1 MESKKYTAARFS
13 VFIGMEDWH
22 SIMHIIKPLIIADNS
37 EKFVIYLSTT
47 RGECINFT
55 YLFSAADADQQHHIH
70 AIIERI
76 ESYLM
81 QQNSELTHDL
91 INNNDEIFKDFP
103 QRAIYYN
110 VQDNTLKNYSYEEN
124 DLYLQE
130 IKEALTHFSLD
141 TVLTEEV
148 SYPSLL
154 YWTTC
159 YLGLIANSIH
169 ISQEILESI
178 RKLDIAH
185 HGDSNLLSTSLI
197 EEYIELVGESQE
209 ATQHPHHFA
218 MLESALKKI
227 SIQWQANQD
236 DSRDVTRVTFD
247 LLTFIENHLS
257 IDMANI
263 LRITERWNLRKTKQ
277 PERCRSTVLFGHT
290 F

>member
-22 SIMHIIKPLIIADNS
+22 SIMHIIKPLIIVDNS

-55 YLFSAADADQQHHIH
+55 YLFSELDADQQHRLH
-70 AIIERI
+70 AIIEHI
-76 ESYLM
+76 ESFLM
-81 QQNSELTHDL
+81 RYDSESTHDL

-103 QRAIYYN
+103 SRMIYYN
-110 VQDNTLKNYSYEEN
+110 IHDNTLKNFNREEN

-130 IKEALTHFSLD
+130 IKEVLTHFSLD
-141 TVLTEEV
+141 TLLTEEV

-154 YWTTC
+154 YWTVC
-159 YLGLIANSIH
+159 YLGVIANSIH
-169 ISQEILESI
+169 ISQEILEHI

-197 EEYIELVGESQE
+197 EEYIELVVESQE
-209 ATQHPHHFA
+209 ATRRPHHFA
-218 MLESALKKI
+218 TLESALKKI
-227 SIQWQANQD
+227 SIQLHAHKEE
-236 DSRDVTRVTFD
+236 SRDILHIAFD
-247 LLTFIENHLS
+247 LLTHIENHLG

-263 LRITERWNLRKTKQ
+263 LRIMECWNLRKAKQ
-277 PERCRSTVLFGHT
+277 PEKCRGTVLFGHT